1 MKSITIPI
9 GLAAILAA
17 LAGCSGDIGEGDGSS
32 GNGGVSGASGAVDP
46 GDIGS
51 AELSQAT
58 EAPAWSIVRVSSI
71 GKGCPLGSTTTSITP
86 DRTTFTVAFSDMVL
100 ESKPSATFQR
110 LGCVV
115 GVTLHVP
122 NGWSVATGTIDTRGY
137 AHLESGALGEQ
148 NSTYSFAGRPVLR
161 AYRTPMKGPFEGQYS
176 FTDDLKLEGLIW
188 SACGVDAILNI
199 NAGIQLDTKKSV
211 PGTSYIDTA
220 EVDGRFQKVVH
231 LQFRKCPI

>member
-9 GLAAILAA
+9 GFAAILAA
-17 LAGCSGDIGEGDGSS
+17 LAGCSADIGEGDGSS

-51 AELSQAT
+51 AELSQKG
-58 EAPAWSIVRVSSI
+58 EAPAWSIVGI
-71 GKGCPLGSTTTSITP
+71 TGGGNGCPPGSISTAITP
-86 DRTTFTVAFSDMVL
+86 DRTTFTVYFSKMVL
-100 ESKPSATFQR
+100 ESRPGVTFQR
-110 LGCVV
+110 LGCTV

-122 NGWSVATGTIDTRGY
+122 NGWSMATGTINTRGY
-137 AHLESGALGEQ
+137 AHLEVGAVGEQ
-148 NSTYSFAGRPVLR
+148 NSTYSFAGRPILR
-161 AYRTPMKGPFEGQYS
+161 TYRTPMKGPFEGQYN

-188 SACGVDAILNI
+188 SPCGKDAILNI
-199 NAGIQLDTKKSV
+199 NAGIQLDTKKSK

-220 EVDGRFQKVVH
+220 ELDGMFKKEVH